1 MKIKSPV
8 ILNWAFFILGHDLA
22 GVVVGIGNQVNNFK
36 VGDEVYAK
44 TDQVGAFAE
53 FTTVKQTSLGQ
64 GLRCRYYY

>member
-1 MKIKSPV
+1 M
-8 ILNWAFFILGHDLA
+8 A

-53 FTTVKQTSLGQ
+53 FTTEKQTSLGQ